1 MELYVLNIMEGDF
14 TFDSMLNEIK
24 KNLTQYENIIKEI
37 ETYYSKKK
45 LGEAESIKKKIAQKI
60 KMVKTITR
68 TEVDNFM
75 LDSLVEQ
82 NSELNKRLNIAI
94 KRQEKI
100 NGKNNYKGLI
110 LNSEKEKSIDNLDNI
125 NFLDDEQR
133 SLKNMVKMSTEINDE
148 MNNTNEELENQG
160 KQLDESNEKVIKT
173 LQKMPIIGK
182 IMGEIKYYQIREK
195 IIIGVVVGIIC
206 FILLYITFHKRS

>member
-1 MELYVLNIMEGDF
+1 MEGDF
-14 TFDSMLNEIK
+14 TFDSMLKEIK
-24 KNLTQYENIIKEI
+24 KNLDKYENIIKEI

-45 LGEAESIKKKIAQKI
+45 LAEAETIKKKIAQKI
-60 KMVKTITR
+60 KMVKTISR
-68 TEVDNFM
+68 TEEDNFM
-75 LDSLVEQ
+75 LDSYIDL
-82 NSELNKRLNIAI
+82 NTELNKRLDIAI
-94 KRQEKI
+94 KRKEKN
-100 NGKNNYKGLI
+100 NGKNNFKGL
-110 LNSEKEKSIDNLDNI
+110 LNSEKEKNIENLENI
-125 NFLDDEQR
+125 TFLDDEQR
-133 SLKNMVKMSTEINDE
+133 SLKNMIKMSTEITDE
-148 MNNTNEELENQG
+148 LNNTNEELENQG

>member
-1 MELYVLNIMEGDF
+1 MEGDF
-14 TFDSMLNEIK
+14 TFDSMLKEIK
-24 KNLTQYENIIKEI
+24 KNLDKYENIIKEI

-45 LGEAESIKKKIAQKI
+45 LAEAETIKKKIAQKI
-60 KMVKTITR
+60 KMVKTISR
-68 TEVDNFM
+68 TEEDNFM
-75 LDSLVEQ
+75 LDSYIDL
-82 NSELNKRLNIAI
+82 NTELNKRLDIAI
-94 KRQEKI
+94 KRKEKN
-100 NGKNNYKGLI
+100 NGKNNFKGL
-110 LNSEKEKSIDNLDNI
+110 LNSEKEKNIDNLENI
-125 NFLDDEQR
+125 TFLDDEQR
-133 SLKNMVKMSTEINDE
+133 SLKNMIKMSTEINDE

-195 IIIGVVVGIIC
+195 IIIGIVVGIIC

>member
-1 MELYVLNIMEGDF
+1 MEGDF

-68 TEVDNFM
+68 TEEDNFM
-75 LDSLVEQ
+75 LDSYVEL

-94 KRQEKI
+94 KRQEKT
-100 NGKNNYKGLI
+100 NGKNNYKGLL
-110 LNSEKEKSIDNLDNI
+110 LNSEKEKTLDNLDNI
-125 NFLDDEQR
+125 NILDDEQR
-133 SLKNMVKMSTEINDE
+133 SLKNMIKMSTEINDE

>member
-1 MELYVLNIMEGDF
+1 MEGDF
-14 TFDSMLNEIK
+14 TFDSMLKEIK

-45 LGEAESIKKKIAQKI
+45 LAEAESIKKKIAQKI
-60 KMVKTITR
+60 NMVKTITR
-68 TEVDNFM
+68 TEEDNFM
-75 LDSLVEQ
+75 LDSYVEL

-94 KRQEKI
+94 KRQEKT
-100 NGKNNYKGLI
+100 NGKNNYKGLL
-110 LNSEKEKSIDNLDNI
+110 LNSEKEKTLDNLDNI

-133 SLKNMVKMSTEINDE
+133 SLKNMIKMSTEITDE
-148 MNNTNEELENQG
+148 LNNTNEELENQG
-160 KQLDESNEKVIKT
+160 KRLDESNEKVIKT